1 MQIIMSHDSQ
11 AGRLQNVTPAR
22 PDTTDAFAQMMSG
35 FFSSSDEQVPIPPD
49 GHTAPDLPVDA
60 PAEADDGDGGVDAA
74 DAGENELE
82 ADPSDMLPPVPQLVV
97 LNPTALTVASFS
109 IPSATVSGGVQL
121 EQSIPMPMTFVA
133 QGWEH
138 APRPQGAPAS
148 PKAEDTVV
156 GAKRIQV
163 DGKPAL
169 TAPQGQIPV
178 QEDVLIKESSAGSM
192 PPSQSAAQSQILAAL
207 PKGTNQP
214 WTAGGS
220 KIRDAPSN
228 PDSHRTLDVA
238 AGDQLQVDPRLAR
251 SRSPMPVA
259 KLSRPVD
266 AGPVVVAK
274 SEVLASAE
282 VDAGFGAE
290 AALLGGGE
298 RMSVVSVTGMDARA
312 AAPAQVA
319 SAVAQQVAVAVQKNP
334 DGVTEMILNPEELGR
349 VKLAMATSD
358 GAVTLTITTERPE
371 TQDLMRRHIEVL
383 AQELRQLGF
392 SDVGFSFQDQGRQE
406 QSDGSAVAS
415 GAGPAVEG
423 EIPVVQVSAMTAT
436 SLDLRL

>member
-1 MQIIMSHDSQ
+1 
-11 AGRLQNVTPAR
+11 
-22 PDTTDAFAQMMSG
+22 
-35 FFSSSDEQVPIPPD
+35 
-49 GHTAPDLPVDA
+49 
-60 PAEADDGDGGVDAA
+60 
-74 DAGENELE
+74 
-82 ADPSDMLPPVPQLVV
+82 
-97 LNPTALTVASFS
+97 
-109 IPSATVSGGVQL
+109 
-121 EQSIPMPMTFVA
+121 
-133 QGWEH
+133 
-138 APRPQGAPAS
+138 
-148 PKAEDTVV
+148 
-156 GAKRIQV
+156 
-163 DGKPAL
+163 
-169 TAPQGQIPV
+169 
-178 QEDVLIKESSAGSM
+178 
-192 PPSQSAAQSQILAAL
+192 
-207 PKGTNQP
+207 
-214 WTAGGS
+214 
-220 KIRDAPSN
+220 
-228 PDSHRTLDVA
+228 
-238 AGDQLQVDPRLAR
+238 
-251 SRSPMPVA
+251 MPVA